1 MIGLSLS
8 LVQLKQTPDDSTP
21 GGEDAVLLLA
31 EGTSGLLLADG
42 ASFLTLST

>member
-8 LVQLKQTPDDSTP
+8 LVQLKQPPDDSTP
-21 GGEDAVLLLA
+21 GGADDVLLLA

-42 ASFLTLST
+42 ANFLTLST